1 MYIFETP
8 VLKEVVF
15 VTLGTALV
23 FGNSMLLRTRMNPQH
38 VQSITL
44 GGTYRIA
51 STCKCT
57 IAENASAHIINC
69 HLDHTQASDR
79 ESSSTGDGERRRPAK
94 VRAEQMVRILAW
106 VASFAHP
113 DDSVIISGDFN
124 ACPDEPLHQLLETAG
139 YRSSSKEANG
149 QEPPV
154 TFHQR
159 HECLT
164 KV

>member
-1 MYIFETP
+1 
-8 VLKEVVF
+8 
-15 VTLGTALV
+15 VTLGTAFV
-23 FGNSMLLRTRMNPQH
+23 FGNSMLLRTKLNPQH

-51 STCKCT
+51 SKCKCT
-57 IAENASAHIINC
+57 IAEESVHIVNC
-69 HLDHTQASDR
+69 HLDHTQVSDR
-79 ESSSTGDGERRRPAK
+79 ESKSERPAE
-94 VRAEQMVRILAW
+94 VRAEQMVHILAW

-124 ACPDEPLHQLLETAG
+124 ASPDEPLHQLLETAG

-164 KV
+164 KVHLILSLPP